1 MSAWGHSIFIFHLLA
16 MEVLLWFLQ
25 VSLLVQIVGGSI
37 DENKDVYN
45 AVKQWWDSIN
55 VPKPLKCQTN
65 FPPNFQ
71 KDLVSTEFIKLNILI
86 ANSRLSDFFTEPSFV
101 KVSCVAKVFCL
112 MRSFFL
118 SFRIYIK
125 LSLFHK
131 YNTYYC

>member
-1 MSAWGHSIFIFHLLA
+1 MGAFNLIVSYFA

-65 FPPNFQ
+65 FPPIFQ
-71 KDLVSTEFIKLNILI
+71 KDLVSTEFIKLNILT
-86 ANSRLSDFFTEPSFV
+86 AS
-101 KVSCVAKVFCL
+101 
-112 MRSFFL
+112 
-118 SFRIYIK
+118 
-125 LSLFHK
+125 SLE
-131 YNTYYC
+131 

>member
-1 MSAWGHSIFIFHLLA
+1 

-71 KDLVSTEFIKLNILI
+71 KDLVSTEFIKLNILT
-86 ANSRLSDFFTEPSFV
+86 ARSCLSDFFLQNPP
-101 KVSCVAKVFCL
+101 L
-112 MRSFFL
+112 
-118 SFRIYIK
+118 
-125 LSLFHK
+125 
-131 YNTYYC
+131 